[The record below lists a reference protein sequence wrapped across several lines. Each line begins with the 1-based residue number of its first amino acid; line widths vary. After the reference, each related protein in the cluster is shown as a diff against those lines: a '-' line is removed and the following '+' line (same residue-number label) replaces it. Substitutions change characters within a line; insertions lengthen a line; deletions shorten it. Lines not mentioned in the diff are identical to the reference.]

1 MPAASCQGT
10 LTTVP
15 KLVLASASPR
25 RRELLTYLGVPFK
38 VLPIP
43 MDESRYSNEAPSVYV
58 RRLALQK
65 AKAVQSVEPQ
75 TVIIAADTIVALG
88 GQIFGKPTSKTEAF
102 SMLTTLSAKTH
113 TVHTGVAIVYLDRAI
128 VIETVT
134 SVTFMALDEPS
145 IHAYLACHEW
155 QDKAGAYALQGKA
168 IRFIEKIDGSPSGV
182 IGLPLPETTLLLK
195 EFGCIT

>member
-1 MPAASCQGT
+1 VPAAFYQGT

-15 KLVLASASPR
+15 ELVLASASPR
-25 RRELLTYLGVPFK
+25 RRELLAYLGVPFK

-43 MDESRYSNEAPSVYV
+43 TDESRYPNETPSAYV
-58 RRLALQK
+58 RRVALQK
-65 AKAVQSVEPQ
+65 AKASQSVEPQ
-75 TVIIAADTIVALG
+75 AVIIAADTIVALG
-88 GQIFGKPTSKTEAF
+88 EQVFGKPTSKTEAF

-113 TVHTGVAIVYLDRAI
+113 TVHTGVAIVYLHRAK
-128 VIETVT
+128 VIETIT
-134 SVTFMALDEPS
+134 SVTFMALDESS
-145 IHAYLACHEW
+145 IHAYLSCQEW

-168 IRFIEKIDGSPSGV
+168 ICFIEKINGSPSGV